1 MKIKGV
7 WIFFG
12 GMLEKLFWK
21 QIDTLYE
28 GLFLGFIASYDID
41 FFKIR
46 FNFVKLFNP
55 STWKR

>member
-41 FFKIR
+41 FF
-46 FNFVKLFNP
+46 
-55 STWKR
+55 